1 LIKHVQTTVADAHG
15 VALEPEL
22 VIIWLQY

>member
-1 LIKHVQTTVADAHG
+1 LIKHIQTTVADAHG

-22 VIIWLQY
+22 VIIW